1 MEFFKET
8 KSYEFV
14 TLLEKLEIERKYI
27 NIFIYY
33 FKLLKLDYSFKRIIK
48 KDENIDDRL
57 KLVISLFKERYYLE
71 QLKNVYNIKKTSM
84 INSNVINNILVSEI
98 VYDKIKIY
106 MEYGLMDKKYSIYVL
121 REDNKGINLTKNDL
135 QNEENYSICT
145 LVLNILSYEVCLIL
159 GDLLLDVVDK
169 LRRVRKN
176 V

>member
-1 MEFFKET
+1 MRFFKET
-8 KSYEFV
+8 KSYQFV

-27 NIFIYY
+27 NILIYY

-48 KDENIDDRL
+48 KDENIDNRL
-57 KLVISLFKERYYLE
+57 ELVISLFKERYYLE

-84 INSNVINNILVSEI
+84 VNSNVINNILVSEI

-106 MEYGLMDKKYSIYVL
+106 IEYGLMDKRYSISVL